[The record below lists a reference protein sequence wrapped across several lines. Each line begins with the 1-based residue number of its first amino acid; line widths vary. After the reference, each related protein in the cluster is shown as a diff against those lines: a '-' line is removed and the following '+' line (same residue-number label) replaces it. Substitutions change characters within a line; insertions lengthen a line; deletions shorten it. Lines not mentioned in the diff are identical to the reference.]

1 MKGHKPA
8 TSLHRAPTLL
18 AALAF
23 AAIFLAACSVVI
35 DDGNL
40 KIRDGERDILRVGR
54 DGFALDGNV
63 TGVKLDE
70 GGLDIDYPNGSLVW
84 DKGGLDILHD
94 AGSIRIAGGR
104 MVVTGKDGETKTLDT
119 AGPGAEFTTEGG
131 VAVRTGEKAVLP
143 SDYPSDAVPLMEGF
157 TINTTAELGGVLVV
171 SGYVPGKS
179 DDDAV
184 AFYKPILEAADRY
197 SHERKGG
204 YTLLKAGMGGH
215 DVAVYVMDA
224 FTDEA
229 VDVSII
235 ISK

>member
-1 MKGHKPA
+1 MKGLKPV
-8 TSLHRAPTLL
+8 TSTHRAPTLL

-23 AAIFLAACSVVI
+23 AAFFLAACSVVI

-54 DGFALDGNV
+54 DGFVLDGNV
-63 TGVKLDE
+63 TGVKLDD

-94 AGSIRIAGGR
+94 AGSIRIAGGK
-104 MVVTGKDGETKTLDT
+104 MVVTGRDGESKTLDT

-131 VAVRTGEKAVLP
+131 VAVRAGEKAVLP
-143 SDYPSDAVPLMEGF
+143 SDYPSEAVPLMEGF
-157 TINTTAELGGVLVV
+157 TINTTAELGDVLVV

-184 AFYKPILEAADRY
+184 AFYKPILEAARRY
-197 SHERKGG
+197 SHERKEA
-204 YTLLKAGMGGH
+204 YTLLKADVGGL
-215 DVAVYVMDA
+215 DVAVYIMDS
-224 FTDEA
+224 FTADA

-235 ISK
+235 LSE